1 MGRQVGKYPIL
12 SFTHSVYEKF
22 VKIIFL
28 KKFSLNSIKNKIVA
42 YFFIILTDVNEF
54 LNKKTLINP
63 NFYLMQ
69 QTKVLYI
76 MYLSSKNT
84 RK

>member
-1 MGRQVGKYPIL
+1 MENILIL

-28 KKFSLNSIKNKIVA
+28 KNFSLNSIKNKIAA

-54 LNKKTLINP
+54 LNKTTLINP
-63 NFYLMQ
+63 NFYLME
-69 QTKVLYI
+69 
-76 MYLSSKNT
+76 
-84 RK
+84 